1 MMTLGNFKGI
11 TSRLEKKSD
20 KMPVLFV
27 GHGSPMNGIEDNEF
41 SQSWKTLGEK
51 LPKPKA
57 VLVISAHWLTKG
69 TFITAT
75 PHPATIHDFGG
86 FPQAL
91 YEVEYP
97 AKGSPEMATATKDL
111 IRKAP
116 VELDYE
122 WGLDHGSWTILRYI
136 FPQADIPVYQLSIDF
151 YKSAEY
157 QYELGKELAQLREK
171 GILIVGS
178 GNLVHNL
185 RMVAWPR
192 MNEEFSYGW
201 SHEIN
206 ETFKQLITG
215 RNHKS
220 LIQYEKLG
228 EAATLAVPT
237 PDHFY
242 PLLYALAL
250 QGKNEEATLFND
262 KLVGGSLSMTSVL
275 IN

>member
-1 MMTLGNFKGI
+1 MTLCNFKGI

-97 AKGSPEMATATKDL
+97 VNGSPEMASATKDL
-111 IRKAP
+111 IRKVP

-157 QYELGKELAQLREK
+157 HYELGKELAQLREK
-171 GILIVGS
+171 GVLIVGS

-185 RMVAWPR
+185 RMIAWPR

-242 PLLYALAL
+242 PLLYSLAL

>member
-1 MMTLGNFKGI
+1 MTLGNFKNI
-11 TSRLEKKSD
+11 TDRLEKQSD

-27 GHGSPMNGIEDNEF
+27 GHGSPMNGIENNVF
-41 SQSWKTLGEK
+41 SQSWKMLGEK

-57 VLVISAHWLTKG
+57 VMVISAHWLTKG
-69 TFITAT
+69 TFVTAT
-75 PHPATIHDFGG
+75 PYPATIHDFGG

-97 AKGSPEMATATKDL
+97 AKGSPEMASATKDL
-111 IRKAP
+111 IHKAP

-157 QYELGKELAQLREK
+157 HYELGKELAQLREK
-171 GILIVGS
+171 GVLIVGS

-192 MNEEFSYGW
+192 MNEEFGYGW
-201 SHEIN
+201 SQEIN

-215 RNHKS
+215 HDHKS

-250 QGKNEEATLFND
+250 QDKNEEATLFND